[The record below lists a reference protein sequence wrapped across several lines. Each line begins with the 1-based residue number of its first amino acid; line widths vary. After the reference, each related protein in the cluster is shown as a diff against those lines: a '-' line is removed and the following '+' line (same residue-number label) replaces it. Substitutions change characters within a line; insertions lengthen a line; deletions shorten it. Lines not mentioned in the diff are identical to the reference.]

1 MCNRPAFRISAVV
14 HPSVAYPHQ
23 DLKNRC
29 LSALVLVLLA
39 RMADS
44 SEEEKATMAA
54 QILKASQGSAPW
66 LADVMNSAKPYMKP
80 VRFGSPAS

>member
-1 MCNRPAFRISAVV
+1 
-14 HPSVAYPHQ
+14 
-23 DLKNRC
+23 
-29 LSALVLVLLA
+29 
-39 RMADS
+39 MADS

-80 VRFGSPAS
+80 VRTASPAS